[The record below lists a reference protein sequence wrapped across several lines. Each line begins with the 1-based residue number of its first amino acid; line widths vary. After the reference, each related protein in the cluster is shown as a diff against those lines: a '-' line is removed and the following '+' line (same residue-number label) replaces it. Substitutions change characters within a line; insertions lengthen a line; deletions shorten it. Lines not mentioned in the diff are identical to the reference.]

1 MAIFYC
7 FVLLC
12 ESRGR
17 CVALDPGLVTP
28 HVMQRTI
35 QQLPDVADVGEQS
48 ENWRAIAAPHTGER
62 DRGRY
67 SEDPCGEYR
76 RT

>member
-1 MAIFYC
+1 MAIFHCY
-7 FVLLC
+7 FFAN
-12 ESRGR
+12 RGGH

-28 HVMQRTI
+28 HVMQRII
-35 QQLPDVADVGEQS
+35 QELPDVADAGEQS
-48 ENWRAIAAPHTGER
+48 ENRRAIDAPHTGKR

-67 SEDPCGEYR
+67 SEDPCEEFR